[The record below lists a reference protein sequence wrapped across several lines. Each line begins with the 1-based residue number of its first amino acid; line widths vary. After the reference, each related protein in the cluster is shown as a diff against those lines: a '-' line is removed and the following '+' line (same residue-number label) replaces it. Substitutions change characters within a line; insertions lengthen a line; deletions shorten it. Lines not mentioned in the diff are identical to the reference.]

1 MKFPRSLAIRI
12 ALPLVLATL
21 PIASLVPVSAQASG
35 STVNVVGYS
44 VVKTI
49 FSKLETA
56 FQATS
61 AGSGVN
67 FSNSFGASDTQTNN
81 VANGQSADLV
91 NLSYTPN
98 IGQLVTAGKVPSDWA
113 SQEFSLGGVNVA
125 LTGSRQQT
133 TYPTPGILTD
143 SAVVFVVRAG
153 NPLKIGTSW
162 LNLVKP
168 YTTTSGSGK
177 TKVTTK
183 HTYGIV
189 TPNPTTSGS
198 ARWNLIAAYAGAIG
212 AGDSSS
218 QAQSYL
224 KSLLTDTVAQPVSGS
239 AALAAFLGGTGDV
252 LLSYED
258 DALAAVAAGDAVQ
271 IIYPS
276 KTILI
281 ENPVALTKTGLSNP
295 AAKAFYSFLFSTA
308 GQTILAQNGF
318 RPVLKSVW
326 KTAAGSFHSFGAS
339 ATPITTFDPS
349 GWTVLNGQFF
359 DPSSGI
365 VSQLEQSIG

>member
-1 MKFPRSLAIRI
+1 MKSPRSLKSRLGLA
-12 ALPLVLATL
+12 LVLASVPLAT
-21 PIASLVPVSAQASG
+21 LVPTTANAASSNVS
-35 STVNVVGYS
+35 VVGYS
-44 VVKTI
+44 IVKSVFT
-49 FSKLETA
+49 KLETA
-56 FQATS
+56 FQATP
-61 AGSGVN
+61 AGAGVA

-81 VANGQSADLV
+81 VANGQAADLV

-98 IGQLVTAGKVPSDWA
+98 IDQLVTAGKVPSNWA
-113 SQEFSLGGVNVA
+113 SQEFSLGGINVA
-125 LTGSRQQT
+125 LTGSKQQA

-168 YTTTSGSGK
+168 YTTTSGTGK
-177 TKVTTK
+177 HKVVTS

-198 ARWNLIAAYAGAIG
+198 ARWNLIAAYAGAIA
-212 AGDSSS
+212 AGDS
-218 QAQSYL
+218 QAQATAYL

-239 AALAAFLGGTGDV
+239 ASLAAFLSGTGDV

-258 DALAAVAAGDAVQ
+258 DALSAVAAGSPVQ

-281 ENPVALTKTGLSNP
+281 ENPVALTNTGLSNP
-295 AAKAFYSFLFSTA
+295 AAKAFYAYLFSSA
-308 GQTILAQNGF
+308 GQTILAQNGY
-318 RPVLKSVW
+318 RPVVKSVW
-326 KTAAGSFHSFGAS
+326 KSTASTFHSFGGS
-339 ATPITTFDPS
+339 AVPITTFDPS

-359 DPSSGI
+359 DPSTGI